1 MPSTLSRWEIPAQS
15 GEQPPKV
22 AQPGGVRVEA
32 QTYVQASPCP
42 QVFPPDKEQ
51 SGLRVAPGGAGPG
64 GGAWCLSQAVSWSQE
79 ACGQHWTR
87 FSNVTQGPAHV
98 PCREGA
104 CCRAHTRA
112 CCSHRAPLSDTH
124 SITSRLRAPG
134 DRKAAG
140 LFPPQPRRP
149 CLAPGA
155 RPVLNSPSLASWPG
169 APAPQAEGP

>member
-1 MPSTLSRWEIPAQS
+1 M
-15 GEQPPKV
+15 
-22 AQPGGVRVEA
+22 EA

-104 CCRAHTRA
+104 CRRGHTRA
-112 CCSHRAPLSDTH
+112 CVLLTPCAPERHTQHHLQ
-124 SITSRLRAPG
+124 AQGPG
-134 DRKAAG
+134 RPKGCKPLPTTAQATMPRPRG
-140 LFPPQPRRP
+140 TASSEQPQPR
-149 CLAPGA
+149 
-155 RPVLNSPSLASWPG
+155 
-169 APAPQAEGP
+169 